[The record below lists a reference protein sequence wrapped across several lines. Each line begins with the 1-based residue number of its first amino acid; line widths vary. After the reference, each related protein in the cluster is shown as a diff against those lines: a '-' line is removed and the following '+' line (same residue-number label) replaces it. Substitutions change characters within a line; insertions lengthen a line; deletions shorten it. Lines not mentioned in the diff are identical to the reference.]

1 MDVASSMPLIQFVVN
16 WVLACGAERIA
27 CHTMATVEVVHP
39 EKERIMMTK
48 TLRNS
53 AWLVLSMAVSIMACA
68 QPDTVLTA
76 KVKASMAVDTSVKA
90 SQIEVSTKN
99 KVVTLTG
106 NLDSQAEKDRALEIA
121 RKTGGVDSVV
131 DMIEVRSGPESGEAP
146 DPKLSI
152 GEHIDDAG
160 ITMAVK
166 TRLLEDPLVK
176 GLRIDVDTREGVVFL
191 TGSVTSPKE
200 IDRAV
205 EIARATE
212 HVRDVKPNLVVS
224 RG

>member
-1 MDVASSMPLIQFVVN
+1 MQWRQLKQHIQ
-16 WVLACGAERIA
+16 
-27 CHTMATVEVVHP
+27 
-39 EKERIMMTK
+39 KERMMMTK

-53 AWLVLSMAVSIMACA
+53 AWLILAMAVPILACS
-68 QPDTVLTA
+68 QPDSVLTA
-76 KVKASMAVDTSVKA
+76 KVKAAMAVDTGVKA
-90 SQIEVSTKN
+90 SQIEVSTKD

-106 NLDSQAEKDRALEIA
+106 NIDSQAEKDRALEIA
-121 RKTGGVDSVV
+121 RKTGGVENVV
-131 DMIEVRSGPESGEAP
+131 DMIEVRTGPESGEAP
-146 DPKLSI
+146 HPERTV
-152 GEHIDDAG
+152 GEHIDDAV
-160 ITMAVK
+160 ITAAVK

-191 TGSVTSPKE
+191 TGSVTSEKE

-205 EIARATE
+205 EVARATE